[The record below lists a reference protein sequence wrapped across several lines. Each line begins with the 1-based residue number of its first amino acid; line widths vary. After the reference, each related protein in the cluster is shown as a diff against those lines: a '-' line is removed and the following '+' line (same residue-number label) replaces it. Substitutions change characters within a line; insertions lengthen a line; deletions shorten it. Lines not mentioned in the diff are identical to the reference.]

1 VSGAGASPTG
11 YPRAPRTLRAGLVAV
26 DAVAQT
32 VTSVVVFQ
40 YNPDSLSRTLQ
51 PRAVAEGGDRLEAL
65 RLTGPPNETL
75 HFDAELDAADQLEHA
90 DLQANQPVAENGLL
104 PVLWLLERMIT
115 PTALEL
121 RTTNRL
127 YDAGSFEITPTEADL
142 TLLVWGS
149 RRVLPVRVSGL
160 TIVEEAFDPALRPI
174 RAKVTIEC
182 KALSTSDLPQAHL
195 GTALYLAYREAAE
208 RFAASVTTT
217 MVRPLGVARLP

>member
-1 VSGAGASPTG
+1 MPSELTLNLFIGPGTLVVPAPPPVMEAVRSVSVHS
-11 YPRAPRTLRAGLVAV
+11 
-26 DAVAQT
+26 
-32 VTSVVVFQ
+32 
-40 YNPDSLSRTLQ
+40 
-51 PRAVAEGGDRLEAL
+51 
-65 RLTGPPNETL
+65 
-75 HFDAELDAADQLEHA
+75 AAF
-90 DLQANQPVAENGLL
+90 GKS
-104 PVLWLLERMIT
+104 
-115 PTALEL
+115 
-121 RTTNRL
+121 
-127 YDAGSFEITPTEADL
+127 GFEITPTEADL